1 MTETV
6 SATRATERRKL
17 EFAARLRSAGRI
29 AICEV
34 VNLSETG
41 CKLKAAANFLEVGDN
56 VSIKPDTLEPLT
68 GTVRWK
74 EDGCI
79 GVEFHSPMYGPVV
92 DHLAIIHVPKGSRGL
107 V

>member
-1 MTETV
+1 MAETV
-6 SATRATERRKL
+6 PVIRANERRRL
-17 EFAARLRSAGRI
+17 AFAARLRSAGRMT
-29 AICEV
+29 ICEV

-41 CKLKAAANFLEVGDN
+41 CKLKAAANFLEVGDT

-92 DHLAIIHVPKGSRGL
+92 DHLAIMHVPKGSRVL